1 MYVEASISLFPWSVV
16 SGSVPEKGTNKVKYM
31 QKYELLYI
39 VPAKYT
45 EEELKGFSEKVGAIV
60 SQTGV
65 HILETTVLGK
75 RKLAYPIR
83 HLKYGHY
90 VLVDLEAEEDVI
102 GNLNRTLRLTTEL
115 LRHLIIVK
123 DPSLTKIP
131 DFADSGE
138 IVKAERE
145 DSDRRDRRRA
155 PRKPASAPA
164 QKKDVN
170 MADLDKKLDE
180 ILTEEVL

>member
-1 MYVEASISLFPWSVV
+1 
-16 SGSVPEKGTNKVKYM
+16 M

-45 EEELKGFSEKVGAIV
+45 EEELKEFSEKVGTIV

-65 HILETTVLGK
+65 NILETTVLGK
-75 RKLAYPIR
+75 RKLAYPIK

-102 GNLNRTLRLTTEL
+102 ENLNRALRLATEL
-115 LRHLIIVK
+115 LRYIVIVK

-131 DFADSGE
+131 DFAESGE
-138 IVKAERE
+138 IVKAERDE
-145 DSDRRDRRRA
+145 KDSRERRRPA
-155 PRKPASAPA
+155 RKPAPAPVK
-164 QKKDVN
+164 KKDVN
-170 MADLDKKLDE
+170 MDDLDKKLDE

>member
-1 MYVEASISLFPWSVV
+1 
-16 SGSVPEKGTNKVKYM
+16 M

-45 EEELKGFSEKVGAIV
+45 EEELKGFSEKVGSIV
-60 SQTGV
+60 SQTGAK
-65 HILETTVLGK
+65 ILETTVLGK
-75 RKLAYPIR
+75 RKLAYPIK

-90 VLVDLEAEEDVI
+90 VLVDLEAEKDVI
-102 GNLNRTLRLTTEL
+102 ENLNRALRLTTEL
-115 LRHLIIVK
+115 LRHLVIVK
-123 DPSLTKIP
+123 DPSLTDIP

-145 DSDRRDRRRA
+145 DSERRERRR
-155 PRKPASAPA
+155 PIRKPAPIPA
-164 QKKDVN
+164 KKKDVN
-170 MADLDKKLDE
+170 MDDLDKKLDE